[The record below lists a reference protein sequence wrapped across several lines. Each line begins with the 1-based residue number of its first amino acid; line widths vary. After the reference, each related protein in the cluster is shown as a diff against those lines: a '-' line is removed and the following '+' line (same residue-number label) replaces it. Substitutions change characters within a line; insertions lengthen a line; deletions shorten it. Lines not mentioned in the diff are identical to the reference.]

1 MLIKFELENFRSVR
15 DSMELSLAAIN
26 YYKEHR
32 DELLEKTLPGLSGVR
47 FLRAA
52 AIFGPNASGKS
63 TVFQGLRTM
72 QDIVLRSASM
82 PSSTELPYRPYLLDE
97 SSRTK
102 PTSFFVAF
110 VSEGVRYEYSFS
122 YTAAIVTEEKL
133 SAFPKGREQV
143 WFVRKTSE
151 RQNGNLGTHI
161 NGSSFLRVPA
171 ALLPLLNDNA
181 LLLSLLANYPKYEGS
196 IKVKPV
202 VDWFAKG
209 LMMLDRG
216 PKTISDYPFSGEI
229 LDGEG
234 TEFQR
239 SFIQNMIRKADVG
252 ISETKVERVPFPEE
266 LRRSDLLNLLEEHE
280 QPEEYKTVV
289 FEHDSQF
296 GKVKF
301 NINDESDGT
310 YQLFSL
316 SGHIAQALEGGATL
330 FVDEIDASLH
340 PILVREVVRCFLS
353 PGSNSNDAQLVFTA
367 HNPCL
372 LDEDLLRRDQVWLT
386 EKSQGATEL
395 YPLSEYSP
403 RNDESLVSGYL
414 LGRYSATPLVP
425 ACFGRCDSGCEG
437 EACGD

>member
-1 MLIKFELENFRSVR
+1 M
-15 DSMELSLAAIN
+15 
-26 YYKEHR
+26 
-32 DELLEKTLPGLSGVR
+32 
-47 FLRAA
+47 
-52 AIFGPNASGKS
+52 
-63 TVFQGLRTM
+63 
-72 QDIVLRSASM
+72 
-82 PSSTELPYRPYLLDE
+82 
-97 SSRTK
+97 
-102 PTSFFVAF
+102 
-110 VSEGVRYEYSFS
+110 
-122 YTAAIVTEEKL
+122 
-133 SAFPKGREQV
+133 
-143 WFVRKTSE
+143 
-151 RQNGNLGTHI
+151 
-161 NGSSFLRVPA
+161 
-171 ALLPLLNDNA
+171 
-181 LLLSLLANYPKYEGS
+181 
-196 IKVKPV
+196 
-202 VDWFAKG
+202 
-209 LMMLDRG
+209 
-216 PKTISDYPFSGEI
+216 
-229 LDGEG
+229 
-234 TEFQR
+234 
-239 SFIQNMIRKADVG
+239 G

-340 PILVREVVRCFLS
+340 PILVREVV
-353 PGSNSNDAQLVFTA
+353 
-367 HNPCL
+367 
-372 LDEDLLRRDQVWLT
+372 DEDLLRRDQVWLT